1 MKLEPNKT
9 YKVIKENTDRSILIG
24 DLIYLDGRYA
34 YSSKS
39 KRLARE
45 RWTNTACYGFW
56 MCTSL
61 IIQWGKNKI
70 IRRE

>member
-45 RWTNTACYGFW
+45 R
-56 MCTSL
+56 
-61 IIQWGKNKI
+61 
-70 IRRE
+70 